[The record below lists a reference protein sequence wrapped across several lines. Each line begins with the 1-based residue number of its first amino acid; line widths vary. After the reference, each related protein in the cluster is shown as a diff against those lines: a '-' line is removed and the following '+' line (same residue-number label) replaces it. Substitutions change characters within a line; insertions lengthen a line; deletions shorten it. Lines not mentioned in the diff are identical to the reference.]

1 MSESKKTVK
10 GRIRWT
16 EAALALTT
24 LLLAALLIT
33 QCISA
38 YRVGNASDNFTSAGV
53 RINDVYSREIV
64 TVRLSNIAW
73 AFWLWLAVLCA
84 AVVQRVLRP
93 QKPQMPVPDPAARLN
108 LLLARVQKTPR
119 CLPKKSSADLR
130 R

>member
-16 EAALALTT
+16 EAAVALTT
-24 LLLAALLIT
+24 LLLAALLIA

-38 YRVGNASDNFTSAGV
+38 YRVGNAPDNFTSAGV

-73 AFWLWLAVLCA
+73 AFWLWLAAFCGRKSRKSRKSRKCLC
-84 AVVQRVLRP
+84 P
-93 QKPQMPVPDPAARLN
+93 TRL
-108 LLLARVQKTPR
+108 PG
-119 CLPKKSSADLR
+119 
-130 R
+130 